1 MKNIYKKITVSIIL
15 VAGLFLANGCSDDY
29 LDNTRVYAE
38 DSESFFNS
46 EADYY
51 NALVAAYDPL
61 QSTFINVLMGEIAS
75 NNTLSGGE
83 SATDVPGY
91 QQVDEMTHSPVNAQL
106 QNLWSWMFGGVN
118 RAAYIIEFQDK
129 TDFVGKE
136 VILGEARFLRAYYN
150 FELVKWFGPIPIKPK
165 GRFVVG
171 DEKTIPRSPV
181 AEVYA
186 LIESDLKYAVA
197 NLSYNAPQIG
207 RATKGAAEA
216 LLGKVYLYQDKF
228 TKAALTL
235 EDVITKGPYM
245 LETDYNKI
253 FEFQGENGVGSVFE
267 VQYTDKQG
275 AGFGCLQCSEGNVA
289 VGFQGVR
296 GYSGDLYTSGFSFNV
311 PTQEMVDQFEAGD
324 NRKDVA
330 ILDIDA
336 WAASTGASFTTG
348 YKHTGYFNR
357 KYIPRKRSA
366 DAAGDL
372 NLTNPNNYRAI
383 RFADVL
389 LMAAEANNRK
399 PSAND
404 TKARLY
410 LNRVRARAFGN
421 TNNDVTVGGPLL
433 TEAIY
438 KERRVE
444 LVGEGHHFFDLVRT
458 NRGTEIPGFTSGK
471 NEVFPIPIEEIQ
483 FSQGN
488 WMQNQGYTN

>member
-1 MKNIYKKITVSIIL
+1 MITS
-15 VAGLFLANGCSDDY
+15 LFLTTACSDEY
-29 LDNTRVYAE
+29 LDNTKVYAE

-75 NNTLSGGE
+75 NNTLAGGE

-91 QQVDEMTHSPVNAQL
+91 QQIDDMTHTPVNAQL
-106 QNLWSWMFGGVN
+106 QNLWSWMYGGVN
-118 RAAYIIEFQDK
+118 RAAYIIENQDK
-129 TDFVGKE
+129 TDFEGKN
-136 VILGEARFLRAYYN
+136 VIIGEARFLRAYYN
-150 FELVKWFGPIPIKPK
+150 FELVKWFGAIPIKPE
-165 GRFVVG
+165 GRFSVG
-171 DEKTIPRSPV
+171 DEKIIPRAPV
-181 AEVYA
+181 NEVYN
-186 LIESDLKYAVA
+186 LIEEDLKYAVD
-197 NLSYNAPQIG
+197 NLEYTAPQIG
-207 RATKGAAEA
+207 RATKAAAEA
-216 LLGKVYLYQDKF
+216 LLGKVYVYQDKF
-228 TKAALTL
+228 TEAS
-235 EDVITKGPYM
+235 DIFDSVITNGGFM

-267 VQYTDKQG
+267 VQYTDIQG

-296 GYSGDLYTSGFSFNV
+296 GYSGDLFTSGFSFNV

-324 NRKDVA
+324 NRKEVA

-336 WAASTGASFTTG
+336 WATTTGATFTTG
-348 YKHTGYFNR
+348 YEHTGFFNR

-389 LMAAEANNRK
+389 LLAAEANNRK
-399 PSAND
+399 AIPND
-404 TKARLY
+404 TKARLF
-410 LNRVRARAFGN
+410 LNRVRERAFGN
-421 TNNDVTVGGPLL
+421 TTNNITLSGSDL
-433 TEAIY
+433 TDAIY
-438 KERRVE
+438 HERRVE

-458 NRGTEIPGFTSGK
+458 GRGSEIPGFTPNK

-488 WMQNQGYTN
+488 WSQNEGY